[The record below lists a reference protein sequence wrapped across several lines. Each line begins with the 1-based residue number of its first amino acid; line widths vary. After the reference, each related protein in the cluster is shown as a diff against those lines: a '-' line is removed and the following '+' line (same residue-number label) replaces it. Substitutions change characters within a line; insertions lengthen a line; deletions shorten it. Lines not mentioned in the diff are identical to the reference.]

1 MFGKHMSNFEEEARL
16 LIKSGGGIQLQ
27 KEEELYSVLKKFM
40 LSPDLRQK
48 AGEAAAE
55 TVRQHRGAVLRTLKI
70 IQETH
75 PV

>member
-1 MFGKHMSNFEEEARL
+1 MMNPG
-16 LIKSGGGIQLQ
+16 Q
-27 KEEELYSVLKKFM
+27 
-40 LSPDLRQK
+40 RQK

-55 TVRQHRGAVLRTLKI
+55 TILQHRGAVLRTLKI